1 MPVLISGVLKDAT
14 GTPVQNCTIQL
25 KACRTSTTVVVNTVA
40 SENPDDA
47 GRYSMDVEQGQ
58 YTVTLLVEGYPPSH
72 AGVITVYDDSK
83 PGTLNDFLGAM
94 TEDDVRPEAL
104 RRFEAMVEEVA
115 RQASEA
121 SRNATVAG
129 QASEQ
134 AQTSAGQAAESATAA
149 VNAVGAAEA
158 SATQAA
164 SSAASAES
172 SAGTATTKAGEAS
185 ASAASADTA
194 RTAAAAS
201 AAAAK
206 TSEANADA
214 SRTAAGDSAAAAAA
228 SATAAQTSAAR
239 AGASETAAKTS
250 ETQAASSAGD
260 AGASATAAAASEKA
274 AKTSETS
281 ARTSETNA
289 ATSAS
294 TAAASATAAS
304 SSASEASS
312 HAAASDTSASL
323 AAQSSTAAGAAATRA
338 EDAAKRA
345 EDIADVISLEDA
357 SLTKKGIVK
366 LSSATDSDSEALAA
380 TPKAVKD
387 VMSETQTKAP
397 LDSPAFTGTPT
408 TPTPPDDAKGLQTAN
423 AEFVRKLIAALVG
436 SVPESLD
443 TLQELAD
450 ALGNDPNFA
459 TTIVNKLAGKQPL
472 DDTLT
477 ALSGK
482 SVDGL
487 IEYVGLR
494 ETINRAGDALQKSQ
508 NGADIP
514 DKKQFART
522 IGAVTS
528 TSVTFGES
536 GWFKIATVFMPQA
549 TSTAVIKLYGG
560 SGYNVGSFE
569 QAAIS
574 ELVLRAGNG
583 SPVGIT
589 ATLWRRSPAAA
600 NEIAWINT
608 SGDSYDIYINIGRYA
623 YGLIAQYDYTSNAG
637 VILHTSP
644 EFSETKPA
652 NATNGQTYT
661 LFNSLMKPTASDV
674 GALPITG
681 GRLNGS
687 LGIGTDNALGG
698 NSIVFGD
705 NDTGFKWHS
714 DGVLGIY
721 ANNAQVGYIDN
732 SGLHMLADIR
742 TTGTVRAG
750 NVKNIALTSS
760 NNSTLNAQF
769 HLWGDGNRPTVIE
782 LDDDQGWHLYSQRN
796 PDGSIRFMVNGEI
809 FSTGS
814 IHAGANTI
822 STDGNI
828 YGSLWGGWLNDWIN
842 NTIINRYVQ
851 DVRLGGIE
859 YAQAWNGPGF
869 HDTPGYV
876 ITGVTNGNSDELI
889 DGVHR
894 RPLQKLIGGVWYNVA
909 SI

>member
-1 MPVLISGVLKDAT
+1 MPVLISGVLKDGA

-58 YTVTLLVEGYPPSH
+58 YAVTLLVEGYPPSH

-121 SRNATVAG
+121 LRNATAAG

-149 VNAVGAAEA
+149 VNAAGAAEA

-194 RTAAAAS
+194 RTEAAAS

-214 SRTAAGDSAAAAAA
+214 SRTAAGDSATAAAA
-228 SATAAQTSAAR
+228 SATAAQASAER
-239 AGASETAAKTS
+239 AGASETAAKMS
-250 ETQAASSAGD
+250 ETQAASSAGE

-274 AKTSETS
+274 AAAS
-281 ARTSETNA
+281 AAEAKTSETNA
-289 ATSAS
+289 ATSAN

-304 SSASEASS
+304 SSASAAST

-366 LSSATDSDSEALAA
+366 LSSAADSDSEVLAA
-380 TPKAVKD
+380 TPKAVKT
-387 VMSETQTKAP
+387 VMGEVQTKAP

-459 TTIVNKLAGKQPL
+459 TTVLNKLAGKQPL

-494 ETINRAGDALQKSQ
+494 ETINRAAGALQKDQ

-560 SGYNVGSFE
+560 SGFNVGSFE

-623 YGLIAQYDYTSNAG
+623 YGLIAQYDCTSNAG

-661 LFNSLMKPTASDV
+661 LFNSLMKPTAGDV
-674 GALPITG
+674 EALSVSG
-681 GRLNGS
+681 GRLNGP

-705 NDTGFKWHS
+705 NDTGLKQNG
-714 DGVLGIY
+714 DGILDIFANNQHTVRVAPGEMIVLGAI
-721 ANNAQVGYIDN
+721 
-732 SGLHMLADIR
+732 
-742 TTGTVRAG
+742 RAG
-750 NVKNIALTSS
+750 NGKKLSLTST
-760 NNSTLNAQF
+760 NNSALNAGF
-769 HLWGDGNRPTVIE
+769 NLWGDGGNRPTVIE
-782 LDDDQGWHLYSQRN
+782 LGDDQGWHLYSQRN
-796 PDGSIRFMVNGEI
+796 TDGSIQFVVNGQVI
-809 FSTGS
+809 PD
-814 IHAGANTI
+814 NY
-822 STDGNI
+822 GNFDAR
-828 YGSLWGGWLNDWIN
+828 YLSSGNVYTKGESD
-842 NTIINRYVQ
+842 NRYVQ
-851 DVRLGGIE
+851 NIQRGAPVWPGKVDE
-859 YAQAWNGPGF
+859 YGPNEAPAGCFLTQAR
-869 HDTPGYV
+869 HDPTTAY
-876 ITGVTNGNSDELI
+876 GVTFAY
-889 DGVHR
+889 
-894 RPLQKLIGGVWYNVA
+894 RPLQMWVGNGWRTING
-909 SI
+909 